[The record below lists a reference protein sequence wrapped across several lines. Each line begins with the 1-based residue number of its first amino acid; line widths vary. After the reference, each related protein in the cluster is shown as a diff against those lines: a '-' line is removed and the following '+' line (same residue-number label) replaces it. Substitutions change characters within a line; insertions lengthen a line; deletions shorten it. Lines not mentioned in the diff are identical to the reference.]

1 MSTQQGVHAPHL
13 GGCRTCFSSFP
24 AHRATV
30 FVLLTLDLFPSVTSL
45 FITCASTRG
54 ASAAPNDVHRSL
66 QIGRWCYSPYPAPGT
81 NTPSL
86 SHPYALLSSIPT
98 PSSPASLRPP
108 PLQHLP
114 LPLSSPQHPYSPSP
128 ASTFPPL
135 HPLPPQHPTP
145 SLQSPAPSHPYIPS
159 LRSTLLPL
167 SRVQHLPTPTSP
179 PSAAPYSL
187 SPESSTFPPLHPLP
201 PQHPTPSLQS
211 PAPSHPYI
219 PSLRSTLLPI
229 CPPLLTTLLTLAN
242 PVHWRGW
249 FLSGPHLC

>member
-86 SHPYALLSSIPT
+86 SHPYALLS
-98 PSSPASLRPP
+98 PASLRPP
-108 PLQHLP
+108 P
-114 LPLSSPQHPYSPSP
+114 
-128 ASTFPPL
+128 AI
-135 HPLPPQHPTP
+135 LPP
-145 SLQSPAPSHPYIPS
+145 AP
-159 LRSTLLPL
+159 LLPL
-167 SRVQHLPTPTSP
+167 SRVQHLPTPPSAAPYSLSPESTPTPP

-211 PAPSHPYI
+211 PAPSHP
-219 PSLRSTLLPI
+219 SLRSTLLPI